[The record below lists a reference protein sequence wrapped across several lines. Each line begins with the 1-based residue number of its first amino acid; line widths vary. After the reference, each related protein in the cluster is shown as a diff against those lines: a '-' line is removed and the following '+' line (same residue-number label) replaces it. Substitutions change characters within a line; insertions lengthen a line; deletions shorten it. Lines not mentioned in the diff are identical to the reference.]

1 MATLFNVF
9 DYGAKGD
16 GITDDTLAIQK
27 AIDAAAK
34 AGGGEVYLP
43 HGTYIVS
50 GANSDGGA
58 LTLKTNV
65 TLNGERMGLTTL
77 KLADGSSNDGVGL
90 IHTSANANTSGAT
103 ISNLTLDGNKANT
116 SGTVDGIVTGS
127 ATGGTAHTTGLTVSG
142 VELQN
147 FSGDGLRAQ
156 ALTTYSQVSD
166 SLAHDNDGDGF
177 ATEFKVE
184 QVRPDDITFS
194 DNKAY
199 RNQGDG
205 FDIVSGPGNAS
216 PFTFLSND
224 AYDNAGNGILLTGVA
239 SDHRYVQGG
248 IVGGE
253 VHGNGGTGIQVQG
266 FQGIGVSHT
275 EIHDN
280 GKQGIALLGTDYA
293 AVYQNYIH
301 DNAQG
306 GPAAEMLVDTFTNAQ
321 GQTYAADK
329 NYDLVDNVIVG
340 GNQSTYGL
348 EDRHASE
355 GSYYRP
361 FYGNVISHTQQGQ
374 VLSDLDHVT
383 TYSQK
388 TTFTFLGSDG
398 ADHLVGTPST
408 EWMQAG
414 RGRDV
419 LEGGAGNDV
428 LDGGQ
433 GADRLTGGAGDD
445 VFVYARRQ
453 DSYASTA
460 GNTHDRIL
468 DFDAAHDQLDL
479 TALRLKGLG
488 DGHNGTLQLSYN
500 SSNDTTYLQSLD
512 ADAGGYR
519 FKLALSGDY
528 QGSLTDANF
537 YGRWDGTS
545 RADTF
550 TTTREGGAL
559 LVGHGGDD
567 TLTGGVGN
575 DRLQGDA
582 GADRLTGGEGHDT
595 FVYKAL
601 SDSYANDTDGTRHVD
616 QLIDFSQGGGD
627 LIDVSALGFTGIG
640 NGHGDTLTWSYDS
653 DTDLTTIESLDADE
667 AGNRFA
673 LTLLTG
679 FLNDNRGST
688 ADAFIF
694 APSTPDPNAV
704 QEYMGYSGAT
714 GGPLDERVLGGN
726 GFEALWGGAGD
737 DVLIGG
743 GGSDQLHGQSGA
755 DTFVYQ
761 KVSDSYHGAADLIG
775 DSFSGFLVSADR
787 IDVSALGFTGLGN
800 GNDGTLKLAYS
811 ASTDRTYVQSNQA
824 DSDGHRF
831 EVALAGDYRETLKAE
846 NFVFATT
853 APALE
858 PATMTAPV
866 DVQPDNVTLLGVAH
880 TDQVHTV

>member
-1 MATLFNVF
+1 MATTFNVL

-16 GITDDTLAIQK
+16 GVSDDTAAIQA
-27 AIDAAAK
+27 AINAAAK

-43 HGTYIVS
+43 EGTYIVS
-50 GANSDGGA
+50 GPNSDGGC
-58 LTLKTNV
+58 LTLKSNV
-65 TLNGERMGLTTL
+65 VLNGERLGLTTL
-77 KLADGSSNDGVGL
+77 KLADDSSADVAGL
-90 IHTSANANTSGAT
+90 IHTVANANTSNAT

-127 ATGGTAHTTGLTVSG
+127 ATGDTAHTTGLTIAG
-142 VELQN
+142 VEMQN
-147 FSGDGLRAQ
+147 LSGDGLRAQ
-156 ALTTYSQVSD
+156 ALTTYSQVFD

-184 QVRPDDITFS
+184 PVRPDDITFT

-199 RNQGDG
+199 GNGGDG
-205 FDIVSGPGNAS
+205 FDMVAGSGNFS
-216 PFTFLSND
+216 PFTFSSND

-239 SDHRYVQGG
+239 SQHLYVQGG
-248 IVGGE
+248 IVGGT
-253 VHGNGGTGIQVQG
+253 VYGNGGAGIQLQG

-275 EIHDN
+275 EVYDN

-306 GPAAEMLVDTFTNAQ
+306 GAAAEILVDTFTNAE

-340 GNQSTYGL
+340 SDLSTYGL
-348 EDRHASE
+348 EDRYAAE

-361 FYGNVISHTQQGQ
+361 FYGNVISNTQQGQ
-374 VLSDLDHVT
+374 VVSDLDHVT

-388 TTFTFLGSDG
+388 TTFTFVGSDG
-398 ADHLVGTPST
+398 ADHLVGTPSA
-408 EWMQAG
+408 EVMHAG

-419 LEGGAGNDV
+419 LVGGAGDDV

-453 DSYASTA
+453 DSYASAA
-460 GNTHDRIL
+460 GTTHDRIL
-468 DFDAAHDQLDL
+468 DFDSAHDQLDL

-488 DGHNGTLQLSYN
+488 DGHNGTLLLSYD

-512 ADAGGYR
+512 ADADGYR

-528 QGSLTDANF
+528 RGSLTDANF
-537 YGRWDGTS
+537 YGRWDGS
-545 RADTF
+545 SHADTF

-559 LVGHGGDD
+559 LVGRAGDD
-567 TLTGGVGN
+567 TLGGGSGD
-575 DRLQGDA
+575 DRLEGDA
-582 GADRLTGGEGHDT
+582 GADRLTGGDGHDT

-601 SDSYANDTDGTRHVD
+601 SDSYVNDTDGTRHVD
-616 QLIDFSQGGGD
+616 LLTDFSQGQGD

-640 NGHGDTLTWSYDS
+640 NGHNGTLTWSYDN
-653 DTDLTTIESLDADE
+653 DTGLTTIESLDADA

-679 FLNDNRGST
+679 FLNDGRGTT
-688 ADAFIF
+688 ADAFTF
-694 APSTPDPNAV
+694 APSTPDPNVEHEWAPV
-704 QEYMGYSGAT
+704 SGSS
-714 GGPLDERVLGGN
+714 GSPLDERLLGSDN
-726 GFEALWGGAGD
+726 FDALWGGAGD
-737 DVLIGG
+737 DVLVGG
-743 GGSDQLHGQSGA
+743 GGSDQLHGESGA

-775 DSFSGFLVSADR
+775 DVLSSDFLVSADR
-787 IDVSALGFTGLGN
+787 IDVSALGFTGLGD
-800 GNDGTLKLAYS
+800 GNNGTLKLSYS
-811 ASTDRTYVQSNQA
+811 ATTDRTYVQSNEA
-824 DSDGHRF
+824 DSDGLKF
-831 EVALAGDYRETLKAE
+831 EVALAGDFRETLTAG
-846 NFVFATT
+846 NFVFAPT
-853 APALE
+853 AA
-858 PATMTAPV
+858 APV
-866 DVQPDNVTLLGVAH
+866 EVQGGDVAILGVAH
-880 TDQVHTV
+880 VDQAHIA